1 MIEDINKLEFN
12 LTHSMTY
19 TLIKLNDLI
28 KKKNELL
35 SDDSINSRELSK
47 TIKKLDKEISRLK
60 KEFISE
66 FQSENIDE
74 INNYWYLRSK
84 E

>member
-19 TLIKLNDLI
+19 TLIKLNNLI
-28 KKKNELL
+28 KEKNKLL
-35 SDDSINSRELSK
+35 SDDSIDSHELSK
-47 TIKKLDKEISRLK
+47 TIKKLDKEISRLRD
-60 KEFISE
+60 EFISE
-66 FQSENIDE
+66 FQGENIEE